1 LDVLSFPAVQKRK
14 RRTKKHRAGVP
25 REGRYLGDIAIAPAV
40 ARRNARKYGR
50 GLQTEL
56 RILMLHG
63 LLHLQGY
70 DHETDQGQM
79 KRLEMKLRRRLELA

>member
-1 LDVLSFPAVQKRK
+1 
-14 RRTKKHRAGVP
+14 
-25 REGRYLGDIAIAPAV
+25 
-40 ARRNARKYGR
+40 
-50 GLQTEL
+50 
-56 RILMLHG
+56 MLHG